1 LVSIGVVFDNYAKI
15 LFPLAESCIP
25 EDVLR
30 VWLRNAGASIR
41 ADGGSSIFVE
51 RTKDLVS

>member
-1 LVSIGVVFDNYAKI
+1 MVFDNYAKI